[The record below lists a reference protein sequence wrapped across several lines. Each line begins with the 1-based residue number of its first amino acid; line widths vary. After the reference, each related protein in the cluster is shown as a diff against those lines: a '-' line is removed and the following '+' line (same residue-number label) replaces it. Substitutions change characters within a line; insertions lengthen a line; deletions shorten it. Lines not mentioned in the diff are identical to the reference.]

1 MKFSSITILGAA
13 TLAVAQRNAH
23 QHRHAARHASPVEA
37 RANVVV
43 EVEGP
48 VVTIY
53 ELNGKKVDWEDVDSG
68 LKGGKYVLVGDKISS
83 VKTTTAKKTTT
94 AAPSSTTEVA
104 AKFFEK
110 ASSSK
115 PTTTTTTTTTPPP
128 TTTTTTQ
135 APPPTTTT
143 APKTDSS
150 APSQGQGVDSEFPSG
165 KVKCSDFPS
174 SYGAIYIEYL
184 KHGGWT
190 GIQRVPG
197 FNFRGDSSI
206 SHIDTAIDGEG
217 CTNNS
222 FCSYA
227 CPAGYQKSQWPNAQG
242 ATAQS
247 IGGLYCN
254 NDGYLELSR
263 DSDKKLCIAGVGGI
277 KVKNTLGQNAAVC
290 RTDYPGTES
299 ETIPLNT
306 QPGGEYELCN
316 PDQNKY
322 YQWQGAPTSAQYYVN
337 NAGVPVNEACDWG
350 VAGSNKGNWAP
361 VNLGVG
367 RGGDGNTYISLFPNW
382 PTNDKSVKLNFNI
395 AIKGDISGNCGYK
408 DGNYVSNGN
417 VVETGCTVSVV
428 QNQFLI
434 PSLTICRSV
443 SEQASKLIS
452 NFIKCVKRAI
462 SLGVLLLVHIFFA
475 F

>member
-13 TLAVAQRNAH
+13 TLAVAQHNVH
-23 QHRHAARHASPVEA
+23 QHRHLARHASPVEK
-37 RANVVV
+37 RENVVV

-48 VVTIY
+48 TVTVY
-53 ELNGKKVDWEDVDSG
+53 ELNGKKVQWDDVDSG
-68 LKGGKYVLVGDKISS
+68 LKGGKYVLVGEKIAS
-83 VKTTTAKKTTT
+83 VKPSIAS
-94 AAPSSTTEVA
+94 PSSTDVG

-110 ASSSK
+110 AS
-115 PTTTTTTTTTPPP
+115 TTTTISTTTTPPP
-128 TTTTTTQ
+128 TTTTTTTQ
-135 APPPTTTT
+135 APTTTT
-143 APKTDSS
+143 AAPTTD
-150 APSQGQGVDSEFPSG
+150 APSQGQGIDSEFPSG

-174 SYGAIYIEYL
+174 SYGAINIEYL

-197 FNFRGDSSI
+197 FNLLSDSSI

-217 CTNNS
+217 CTKNS
-222 FCSYA
+222 YCSYA
-227 CPAGYQKSQWPNAQG
+227 CPAGYQKSQWPKIQG
-242 ATAQS
+242 ATKQS

-254 NDGYLELSR
+254 NDGMLELSH
-263 DSDKKLCIAGVGGI
+263 DTDKKLCIAGVGGI
-277 KVKNTLGQNAAVC
+277 RVKNTMDKPASIC

-316 PDQNKY
+316 PDQTTY
-322 YQWQGAPTSAQYYVN
+322 YQWAGAPTSAQYYVN

-350 VAGSNKGNWAP
+350 APGSNKGNWAP

-395 AIKGDISGNCGYK
+395 AIKGDVSGSCGYK
-408 DGNYVSNGN
+408 DGNYVSSGS
-417 VVETGCTVSVV
+417 VVDTGCTVSM
-428 QNQFLI
+428 I
-434 PSLTICRSV
+434 PEPVLNLSLTIP
-443 SEQASKLIS
+443 
-452 NFIKCVKRAI
+452 
-462 SLGVLLLVHIFFA
+462 
-475 F
+475 